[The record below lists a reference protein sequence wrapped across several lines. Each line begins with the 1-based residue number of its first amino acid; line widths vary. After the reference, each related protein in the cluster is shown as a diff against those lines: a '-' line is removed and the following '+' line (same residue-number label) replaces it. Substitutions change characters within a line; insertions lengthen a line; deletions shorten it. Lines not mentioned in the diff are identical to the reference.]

1 MQKELLEKY
10 KNELSNLEKEKE
22 QILDEYY
29 LKLKEFQIKKIKDTL
44 NKLENN
50 EQ

>member
-1 MQKELLEKY
+1 MKEELLAKY
-10 KNELSNLEKEKE
+10 KIELANLEKEKE
-22 QILDEYY
+22 AILDEYY
-29 LKLKEFQIKKIKDTL
+29 LKLKELQIKKIKDTL